1 MDDGIPIPGTGLRI
15 GLDPILGLL
24 PGIGDAA
31 GAIVSGAIVLEAM
44 RQRISPWALLRM
56 LGNIALDALVG
67 AVPLLG
73 DLFDAGFK
81 ANARNLALLER
92 HLAAP
97 AAARRGDR
105 ALVLAIG
112 GVALAL
118 VAGVVAGGVYLG
130 ALLLRAS
137 GW

>member
-15 GLDPILGLL
+15 GLDPLLGLV
-24 PGIGDAA
+24 PGVGDAA

-44 RQRISPWALLRM
+44 RQRVSPYAIVRM
-56 LGNIALDALVG
+56 IGNIALDAAVG
-67 AVPLLG
+67 AIPLLG

-97 AAARRGDR
+97 VAARRGDR
-105 ALVLAIG
+105 LLVLAIG
-112 GVALAL
+112 GGALAL
-118 VAGVVAGGVYLG
+118 VAGIVAGGVYVAALLVG
-130 ALLLRAS
+130 ALLP
-137 GW
+137 

>member
-15 GLDPILGLL
+15 GLDPLLGLV
-24 PGIGDAA
+24 PGVGDAA

-44 RQRISPWALLRM
+44 RQRVSPYAIVRM
-56 LGNIALDALVG
+56 IGNIALDAAVG
-67 AVPLLG
+67 AIPLLG

-97 AAARRGDR
+97 VEARRGDR
-105 ALVLAIG
+105 LLVLAIG
-112 GVALAL
+112 GGALAL
-118 VAGVVAGGVYLG
+118 VAGIVAGGVYVAALLVG
-130 ALLLRAS
+130 ALLP
-137 GW
+137 